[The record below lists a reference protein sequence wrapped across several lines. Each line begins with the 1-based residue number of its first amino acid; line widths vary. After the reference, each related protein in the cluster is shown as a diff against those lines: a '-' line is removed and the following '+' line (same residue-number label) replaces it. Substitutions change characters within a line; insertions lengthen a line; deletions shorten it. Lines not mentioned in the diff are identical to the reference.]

1 MVGPTLQLKRIQF
14 VEHGVNQTNGIT
26 PSLSSEARPTSALET
41 TAVARLGLIVVGF
54 GNIAGFWLTHFAA
67 QLPPHIEVVAVFN
80 SRGRVTDLSLPAS
93 LLAVAPFVTDANHC
107 QPPQTPQ
114 NETSAAQVRNAIIQ
128 LRTQFAHLAV
138 LDLTASK
145 EISRAYPRWVAAGAH
160 LISANKYAGSSAAEF
175 YQQVRDALIQ
185 HNKRWLYNTTV
196 GAGLPIQRA
205 IAERLIC
212 GDEILALQGNFSG
225 SLSWI
230 FQQYR
235 KGDSFSAW
243 LRQAADL
250 GMTEPDP
257 RIDLC
262 GMDVARK
269 LLILA
274 RDAGWHLQLA
284 DIDIESLVPAGLR
297 DISLESFW
305 ARSAELDAVIGK
317 LGGHQ
322 FHYLGYIERTASGE
336 IRAYARLSAIEPDS
350 AYAHLPPGNAN
361 FIIRSRQYDTNPL
374 IIQGPGAG
382 KEVTAA
388 GIHSDVLHLA
398 QALF

>member
-1 MVGPTLQLKRIQF
+1 MS
-14 VEHGVNQTNGIT
+14 QTNGIT
-26 PSLSSEARPTSALET
+26 PNLNSDALSVSALET
-41 TAVARLGLIVVGF
+41 TSASRLGLIVVGF

-67 QLPPHIEVVAVFN
+67 QLPQHIKVAAVFN
-80 SRGRVTDLSLPAS
+80 SRGRVTSAALPVS
-93 LLAVAPFVTDANHC
+93 LLAAASQRVEHSEPSEPD
-107 QPPQTPQ
+107 QR
-114 NETSAAQVRNAIIQ
+114 ETSATQVRNAIIQ
-128 LRTQFAHLAV
+128 LRTEFAHLAV

-145 EISRAYPRWVAAGAH
+145 EISRAYPKWVAAGAH

-175 YQQVRDALIQ
+175 YQQVKDALIQ
-185 HNKRWLYNTTV
+185 HDKRWLYNTTV

-205 IAERLIC
+205 IAERLMC

-235 KGDSFSAW
+235 QGDSFSAW

-305 ARSAELDAVIGK
+305 ARSAELDAVIGN
-317 LGGHQ
+317 LAGQQ
-322 FHYLGYIERTASGE
+322 FHYLGYIERIATGE
-336 IRAYARLSAIEPDS
+336 IRAYARLSPIEPDS

-361 FIIRSRQYDTNPL
+361 FIIRSRQYDANPL